1 MMHGQKKHQV
11 VFTISCLPVIDTR
24 VNFKLKFLF
33 NSSNFTNILKIQKR
47 TEIWDKLYISI
58 SLYYITF
65 INKN

>member
-1 MMHGQKKHQV
+1 MRQLQAQ
-11 VFTISCLPVIDTR
+11 ILIQ
-24 VNFKLKFLF
+24 L
-33 NSSNFTNILKIQKR
+33 SSNFTNILKIQKR